1 MKQTLLEMYE
11 GLSGSS
17 CIAVYKVVC
26 KGDSFWRSGF
36 ESQFGLVWCD
46 ATARGRQDAGRAG
59 VIITLG
65 NVILVREAGGEDNW

>member
-17 CIAVYKVVC
+17 CIAVYKGIKLY

-36 ESQFGLVWCD
+36 EFGLVWCD